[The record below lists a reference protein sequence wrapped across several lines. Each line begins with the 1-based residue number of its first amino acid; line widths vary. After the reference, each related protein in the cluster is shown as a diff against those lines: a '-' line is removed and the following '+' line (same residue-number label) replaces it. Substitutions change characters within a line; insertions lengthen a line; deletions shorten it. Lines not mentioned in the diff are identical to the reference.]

1 MDHNLD
7 KKIKR
12 AGFEVNAYE
21 EVRIFTIGS
30 GGITEISDR
39 KLSPL
44 NYKYDGSI
52 WVEVELPL
60 FERYFCLMRLPEL
73 QFEQLWE
80 LFISTRDEHD
90 EIGSLSLILNKYNR
104 KLLAKLKE
112 YQEQNNL
119 NKIEK
124 KKLRML
130 RDFVAADTSM
140 YKESI
145 QDILRKKSSG
155 DNMKVYAPYWKQI
168 LALLVDGLV
177 GYLSAITIYLGI
189 RYQFLVNYMTVAFIT
204 TYFLQAF
211 FYYCYGNKSFGDHI
225 LRIEAQ
231 FVRKNKSKLYN
242 AIAISFG
249 KTIMV
254 VPFGFP
260 VFGLI
265 ALMEL
270 LITVVFLFIPSYRV
284 KKCTGWNYGI
294 AYMVESNESKGSLV
308 SS

>member
-1 MDHNLD
+1 MDHDLD

-12 AGFEVNAYE
+12 AGFEVNAYK
-21 EVRIFTIGS
+21 EVRTYIIEDS
-30 GGITEISDR
+30 GVAKISNR
-39 KLSPL
+39 TLSPL

-52 WVEVELPL
+52 WAEMELPL
-60 FERYFCLMRLPEL
+60 FERLFCLMRLPEL

-80 LFISTRDEHD
+80 LFISTRDKDD

-104 KLLAKLKE
+104 ELLAKLKE

-130 RDFVAADTSM
+130 QDFIAAETSM

-145 QDILRKKSSG
+145 QDILRKKSS
-155 DNMKVYAPYWKQI
+155 MKAYAPYWKQI
-168 LALLVDGLV
+168 LALLVDGVV
-177 GYLSAITIYLGI
+177 GYISAIMIYLGI
-189 RYQFLVNYMTVAFIT
+189 RYQFSVNYMTVAFIT

-211 FYYCYGNKSFGDHI
+211 FYYCYGNKSFGDHV

-231 FVRKNKSKLYN
+231 FVRKNKSRLYN

-265 ALMEL
+265 IALMEL
-270 LITVVFLFIPSYRV
+270 LITTVFLFIPSYRV

-294 AYMVESNESKGSLV
+294 AYMVESNKSKGSRV